1 MMHKKAIVVITIA
14 LIAVAAVSG
23 CAMFKAAKA
32 PVKDCLTAW
41 KKGKLEEAYSYF
53 SDEMKANY
61 PFETFKE
68 YAEAYPVK
76 KFNLNNISISA
87 DGTGEVK
94 GTVTIK
100 GGEQLGCLFKIVEVS
115 EDEWTIN
122 GLQNFSK
129 DLIP

>member
-1 MMHKKAIVVITIA
+1 MNKRAVSVIVLA
-14 LIAVAAVSG
+14 LVMVAAVSG

-32 PVKDCLTAW
+32 PVKDCLAAW

-53 SDEMKANY
+53 SDEMQANY

-68 YAEAYPVK
+68 YAEAYPIK

-100 GGEQLGCLFKIVEVS
+100 GGEQLGCLFEIVEVS
-115 EDEWTIN
+115 EDEWIISRLHAFDKN
-122 GLQNFSK
+122 
-129 DLIP
+129 LIP